1 MISRFTDVMCVTPT
15 ITAGQSYIMDL
26 TLGNI
31 FCWGVTRLGLHNS
44 TTGGVRLR
52 PNPLLYGKGWTYAGG
67 MSKGI
72 GKADRADSTSGTPNP

>member
-1 MISRFTDVMCVTPT
+1 MISRFTDVTC
-15 ITAGQSYIMDL
+15 ITVYISAGQSYIMDL

-31 FCWGVTRLGLHNS
+31 FCWGVHGPHLHNS

-67 MSKGI
+67 MSKGCS
-72 GKADRADSTSGTPNP
+72 KAGRADSTSGTPKP